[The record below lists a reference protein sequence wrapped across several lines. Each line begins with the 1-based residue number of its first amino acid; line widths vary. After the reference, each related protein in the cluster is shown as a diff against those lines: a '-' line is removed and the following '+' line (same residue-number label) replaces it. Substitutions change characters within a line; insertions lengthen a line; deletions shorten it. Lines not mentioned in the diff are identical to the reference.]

1 MAAGSV
7 AEASSSVGEA
17 ASAARAA
24 RDAAHRIVRWH
35 NTKQQQAKA
44 SRQRR
49 SQLRQ
54 Q

>member
-7 AEASSSVGEA
+7 ADASSPAGEA

-24 RDAAHRIVRWH
+24 REAAHRIVRWH
-35 NTKQQQAKA
+35 SNKQQQAKA

>member
-1 MAAGSV
+1 MDAGIL
-7 AEASSSVGEA
+7 AEGSSSVGEA

-24 RDAAHRIVRWH
+24 REAAHRIVRWH
-35 NTKQQQAKA
+35 STKQQQAKA
-44 SRQRR
+44 SRQQR